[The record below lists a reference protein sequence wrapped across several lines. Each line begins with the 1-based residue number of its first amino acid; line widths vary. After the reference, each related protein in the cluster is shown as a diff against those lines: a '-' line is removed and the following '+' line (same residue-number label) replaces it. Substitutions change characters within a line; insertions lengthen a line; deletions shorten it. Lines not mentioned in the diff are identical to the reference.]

1 MSGHVCVSFCLKG
14 LCILLCYICRMIIKK
29 GSQYQV
35 RSSKGKLLGTHPT
48 KEKAQKQLIAIE
60 ISKAQRK
67 K

>member
-1 MSGHVCVSFCLKG
+1 
-14 LCILLCYICRMIIKK
+14 MIIKK